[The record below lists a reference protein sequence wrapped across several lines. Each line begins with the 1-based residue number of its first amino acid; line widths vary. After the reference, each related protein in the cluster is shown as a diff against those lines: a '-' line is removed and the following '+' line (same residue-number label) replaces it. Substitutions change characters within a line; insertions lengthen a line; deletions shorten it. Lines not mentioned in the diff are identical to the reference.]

1 MHAMTTKEPIIRLSA
16 SIQPPLSDA
25 VLQLRERFGYGD
37 TELIK
42 RGIRLVAKDE
52 GIPIGD
58 AA

>member
-1 MHAMTTKEPIIRLSA
+1 MTTKEPIRMSA

-58 AA
+58 DA

>member
-1 MHAMTTKEPIIRLSA
+1 MTTKEPIIRLGA

-58 AA
+58 DA